1 MLKRFLLLSIC
12 SVILLVPGGC
22 GISDGITG
30 EKAVTANPLLWENYH
45 SYNSTNS
52 LTLELFNLSAQHPDI
67 MKVVSIGK
75 SWEGRDIWA
84 VKISK
89 DVDTENPD
97 KPEILFDS
105 NHHAR
110 EWLTIELGM
119 FIIHK
124 FVDEYPTNSTISALV
139 NTTQIWVIP
148 TMNPDG
154 RVYDGNPSD
163 GIDPTSN
170 NMWRKNKRDNNG
182 NGQFDENYDGVDINR
197 NYPYA
202 WGSGSSSNPG
212 ADDYRGPYP
221 ASEPEVQA
229 YMNFVKQHHF
239 IVGVSYHTY
248 GQYILYP
255 WGYTS
260 ANTPDEQYFNA
271 TAYKLKSL
279 FRNTAGSTRSWII
292 GQPPD
297 VLYSVGGSTLDYL
310 YGVHRTLSFSPELY
324 PSFYDPISDGFHPPA
339 NKIYPA
345 CYDQIE
351 AVVYLVDSVKNPYY
365 ILNNTDDV
373 GVMKIEPFTNTSTY
387 EPGQYNLTAYV
398 ENYGSQN
405 QTNIGV
411 KLTLA
416 KNVSGSEVTVYTD
429 TRTIT
434 DTLAQNQTYKLTWN
448 YTFTELGNFTISV
461 ETLKADNYS
470 ANNKK
475 KMEVTIKSSDTT
487 PPAIVHTPVNTA
499 EPDASVYINA
509 TIIDDSTG
517 VKNATVL
524 YSYDNITFTP
534 VQMTRNGSMYSA
546 VVPAPSSGFM
556 YYYLVACDN
565 VGNTGK
571 LPANAPAN
579 VFVITVVSTGE
590 IHPSLLNGLIC
601 CLVVLM
607 FQWFRGPC
615 YRRLQRIKV
624 Q

>member
-1 MLKRFLLLSIC
+1 M
-12 SVILLVPGGC
+12 LLVSVGF
-22 GISDGITG
+22 ISTTRAVG
-30 EKAVTANPLLWENYH
+30 ESERVSAPMLWENYH

-52 LTLELFNLSAQHPDI
+52 LTQELFNLSAQHPDI
-67 MKVVSIGK
+67 MKVISIGK

-89 DVDTENPD
+89 DVNIEDPD
-97 KPEILFDS
+97 KPEIIFDS

-124 FVDEYPTNSTISALV
+124 FVDEYGTNSTISELV

-163 GIDPTSN
+163 GIDPASN

-197 NYPYA
+197 NYPFA
-202 WGSGSSSNPG
+202 WGSGSSSNPS

-324 PSFYDPISDGFHPPA
+324 PSFYDAISDGFHPPA

-365 ILNNTDDV
+365 ILNNMDDV

-387 EPGQYNLTAYV
+387 EPGAYNITGYV
-398 ENYGSQN
+398 ENYGSQS
-405 QTNIGV
+405 QSNIGV
-411 KLTLA
+411 KITIA
-416 KNVSGSEVTVYTD
+416 KNVSGSETVVYTD
-429 TRTIT
+429 TKTIT
-434 DTLAQNQTYKLTWN
+434 ETLIQNQTHKLSWS
-448 YTFTELGNFTISV
+448 YTFTEQGNYTISV

-475 KMEVTIKSSDTT
+475 KMEITIKSSDTT
-487 PPAIVHTPVNTA
+487 PPAIVHTPVSVA
-499 EPDASVYINA
+499 EPDALIYINA
-509 TIIDDSTG
+509 TITDDFSG
-517 VKNATVL
+517 VKNATVF

-534 VQMTRNGSMYSA
+534 VQMTANGSVYSA
-546 VVPAPSSGFM
+546 VVPAPSSGFV
-556 YYYLVACDN
+556 YYYIAAYDN
-565 VGNTGK
+565 VFNLGK
-571 LPANAPAN
+571 LPSNAPAN
-579 VFVITVVSTGE
+579 VFVITVSPANEIQVSLVLYG
-590 IHPSLLNGLIC
+590 LLIC
-601 CLVVLM
+601 LAAIGM
-607 FQWFRGPC
+607 HRNGKEKPS
-615 YRRLQRIKV
+615 RTGGG
-624 Q
+624 